1 MMAMVLLQLLRPGS
15 SSAQGARPPSPP
27 IGFKIDL
34 AAAAAAKGGS
44 PHGSPFPHYWER
56 CVGSG
61 HGALT
66 MREDWRQHVAMAHRD
81 LGIQRVRFHG
91 ILDDDMS
98 VSFAANETGFVNVD
112 STCDFLIQHNMSM
125 VMELGFMPRWLAA
138 GRTGAAPT
146 GADGDGSYSC
156 THSINH
162 YIGCSD
168 PPSDF
173 DLWGDLIYRLG
184 KHLVDRY
191 GVDEMAE
198 KWEFEVWNEPGPGPN
213 GDWWGTPAEYY
224 QLFSQAARALKRASP
239 RLQVGGPAG
248 CGGAWGNHG
257 ADCLSTFIDFCRNN
271 ESGLIPASVKLNG
284 TVPLDFISTHAY
296 AGGSSNVNNAESIVQ
311 HLSRMKPI
319 ATKNGLYHIMTE
331 WGGSY
336 KNGAGTGSGVG
347 HAVGGTANFNY
358 NTPPTW
364 RGEQQDTH
372 ETAAFILQTILK
384 SHQANLTWGER
395 EATSYWDISD
405 VFEEGGF
412 AFVNNSFN
420 GNFGL
425 INVHGVPKP
434 AYRAFQLL
442 HELGSELLPTT
453 RSGGGSQSNP
463 TDCAAS
469 VGVLASK
476 SNATCL
482 SVLMFSQATVGAPI
496 AAHCVV
502 NLTVNTGE
510 ETTAATADDIDG
522 RGQKQTTTI
531 QGAVRRIDETH
542 TAPKAAW
549 LAMGMP
555 QWPTAAQ
562 NREIFEASIMQQA
575 KLPITKSSGVLS
587 FSLDVAAN
595 TVVAVQI
602 PLGGDVDFIEAGKR
616 RMHSEAL
623 VVAEAEAL
631 RLAAEIAALRAQL
644 KSDDDVAVP
653 PRSMSASTSPCTR
666 DSVPRRCAVSQ

>member
-1 MMAMVLLQLLRPGS
+1 MSDRTKCCLPGAAGNLS
-15 SSAQGARPPSPP
+15 CCAPPSPP
-27 IGFKIDL
+27 IGFAIDL
-34 AAAAAAKGGS
+34 AAGKA
-44 PHGSPFPHYWER
+44 SPFPHYWER

-66 MREDWRQHVAMAHRD
+66 MREDWRQHVAMAHHD
-81 LGIQRVRFHG
+81 IGIQRVRFHG

-98 VSFAANETGFVNVD
+98 VSFSANETGFVNVD
-112 STCDFLIQHNMSM
+112 STCDFLLKHNMSM

-146 GADGDGSYSC
+146 ADGDGPYSC

-184 KHLVDRY
+184 KHLVNRY
-191 GVDEMAE
+191 GVDEMANN
-198 KWEFEVWNEPGPGPN
+198 WEFEVWNEPGPGPN

-224 QLFSQAARALKRASP
+224 QLYSQAARALKRASP

-248 CGGAWGNHG
+248 CGGSWGNHG
-257 ADCLSTFIDFCRNN
+257 AGCLETFIDFCRNN
-271 ESGLIPASVKLNG
+271 ASGLIPASVKLNG
-284 TVPLDFISTHAY
+284 TVPLDFISTHEY

-347 HAVGGTANFNY
+347 HAVGGTANYNY
-358 NTPPTW
+358 NTPAGW

-384 SHQANLTWGER
+384 SNQANLTWGER

-412 AFVNNSFN
+412 AFANNSFN

-425 INVHGVPKP
+425 INVHGIPKP

-442 HELGSELLPTT
+442 HELGDELLPTT
-453 RSGGGSQSNP
+453 RSGGGSSNNP

-482 SVLMFSQATVGAPI
+482 SVLVFSQATVGAPI
-496 AAHCVV
+496 AAHCIV
-502 NLTVNTGE
+502 NLTINTAAPA
-510 ETTAATADDIDG
+510 TTAVGADDTDE
-522 RGQKQTTTI
+522 QKKNPGARPSTTI
-531 QGAVRRIDETH
+531 QGAVRRIDGAH

-549 LAMGMP
+549 LTMGMP
-555 QWPTAAQ
+555 QWPTPSQ
-562 NREIFEASIMQQA
+562 NRQIFEASLMQQA
-575 KLPITKSSGVLS
+575 KLPIMKSGAGVLS

-602 PLGGDVDFIEAGKR
+602 PLGGDLDFIAAGER
-616 RMHSEAL
+616 RMRRDAL
-623 VVAEAEAL
+623 DVAEAQAV
-631 RLAAEIAALRAQL
+631 RLAAEIATLRAQL
-644 KSDDDVAVP
+644 KSDDDA
-653 PRSMSASTSPCTR
+653 A
-666 DSVPRRCAVSQ
+666 